1 MDQLDRWRD
10 RPTKEQTGDA
20 KSDAV
25 YRLTIYMCTT
35 IHWGDED
42 DGGGGCYCQLMYY
55 VVYVDQR

>member
-1 MDQLDRWRD
+1 MDQDRWRD

-42 DGGGGCYCQLMYY
+42 DGGGLLLLLMYY
-55 VVYVDQR
+55 VVYVGQR